1 MKKIITTLV
10 FVAMSTVS
18 SKAIELPTL
27 PELPDFGALSVTAG
41 LSANTGVFGASAK
54 ETNRRD
60 DNTIGHTKEEH
71 GVFTDSFSSQ
81 FIELGIGQ
89 WISVGYEHTPDA
101 ITTPTNTSRHGNPA
115 GENNVSVDFNDFDTT
130 YLRLNLPVI
139 TGAYIKAGTV
149 ETDLDI
155 KESMGSGS
163 TYNNVSTEGDIVAMG
178 YQGFL
183 GETGFGF
190 RFETA
195 YLDLD
200 DVFSSNGVASD
211 GATVTNG
218 GQNLIEASN
227 LEGLTG
233 KIAITY
239 TLGRNN

>member
-27 PELPDFGALSVTAG
+27 PELPDFGMLSVTAG

-60 DNTIGHTKEEH
+60 DDTIGHIKEEH
-71 GVFTDSFSSQ
+71 GVFNDSFSSQ

-101 ITTPTNTSRHGNPA
+101 ITTPTNTTRHGNPA

-130 YLRLNLPVI
+130 YLRLNLPI
-139 TGAYIKAGTV
+139 LAGAYIKAGTV

-163 TYNNVSTEGDIVAMG
+163 TYNNVSADGDIVAMG

-195 YLDLD
+195 YLELD
-200 DVFSSNGVASD
+200 DVFSSNGVAAD